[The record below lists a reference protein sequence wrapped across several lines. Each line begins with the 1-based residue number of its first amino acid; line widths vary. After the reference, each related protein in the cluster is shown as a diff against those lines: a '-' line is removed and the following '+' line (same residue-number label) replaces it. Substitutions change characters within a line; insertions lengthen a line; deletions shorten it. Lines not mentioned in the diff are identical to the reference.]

1 MSDDR
6 FQEILNEIRDL
17 KFEFIEFK
25 TKMETELIAKDKEC
39 DFHKERLNAIDKII
53 HGNGQ
58 KGLKQQM
65 AELEVKMAII
75 VLLGGTLV
83 NIFWKFIIR

>member
-17 KFEFIEFK
+17 KYEFIEFK
-25 TKMETELIAKDKEC
+25 TKIETELIAKEKQC
-39 DFHKERLNAIDKII
+39 DYHKEKLFVIDKII

-65 AELEVKMAII
+65 AELETKITII
-75 VLLGGTLV
+75 VLLSTSLI
-83 NIFWKFIIR
+83 NLLWKYWIK

>member
-25 TKMETELIAKDKEC
+25 TKMETELIAKEKQC
-39 DFHKERLNAIDKII
+39 DYHKEKLMMIDKII

-65 AELEVKMAII
+65 AELEAKIAII
-75 VLLGGTLV
+75 VLLGTSLV
-83 NIFWKFIIR
+83 NLLWKYLIK